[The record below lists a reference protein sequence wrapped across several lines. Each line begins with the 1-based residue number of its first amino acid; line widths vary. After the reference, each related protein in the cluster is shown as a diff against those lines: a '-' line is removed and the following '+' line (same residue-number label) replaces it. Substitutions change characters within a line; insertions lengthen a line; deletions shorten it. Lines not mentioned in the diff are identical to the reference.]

1 MEMLRFIA
9 SVAYR
14 NPGMAASGMLSQRGN
29 RPKLAGS
36 CGPRRVP
43 ATTLLCL
50 RSTPS
55 GRWRAAGL
63 GDPRFHAMKR
73 GMVDSVFQPG
83 TGLAVSSRNAS
94 GRM

>member
-36 CGPRRVP
+36 CGSP
-43 ATTLLCL
+43 
-50 RSTPS
+50 PS
-55 GRWRAAGL
+55 AGNHVAMSPL
-63 GDPRFHAMKR
+63 DPKR
-73 GMVDSVFQPG
+73 PV
-83 TGLAVSSRNAS
+83 AS
-94 GRM
+94 GRSRGS